1 MAQDFVFHFGSFLV
15 LILITVLTL
24 QKSIVE
30 LDTKRLEAS
39 LAIPAQIKILPGR
52 VTRAV
57 TNDNSGVE
65 LVKSAYQSLNTGI
78 DNLQIRERL
87 DGFFTNI
94 YESFNSFTLPRLDL
108 GQSSRQNNEIKR

>member
-1 MAQDFVFHFGSFLV
+1 MGNQDFVFHFGSFLV

-57 TNDNSGVE
+57 TDVDGVVLMKAAYNSI
-65 LVKSAYQSLNTGI
+65 NTGI

-87 DGFFTNI
+87 DGFFTQI
-94 YESFNSFTLPRLDL
+94 YSSLNSITLPTLDL
-108 GQSSRQNNEIKR
+108 GQSSRQNTEIK

>member
-1 MAQDFVFHFGSFLV
+1 MGSQEFGFHFGSFLV

-39 LAIPAQIKILPGR
+39 LAIPAILPQFKTLPGR

-57 TNDNSGVE
+57 TNVDLNG
-65 LVKSAYQSLNTGI
+65 AYHSINTGI

-87 DGFFTNI
+87 DGFFTQI
-94 YESFNSFTLPRLDL
+94 YSSLNSITLPTLDL
-108 GQSSRQNNEIKR
+108 GQSSRTQNTEIMK

>member
-1 MAQDFVFHFGSFLV
+1 MGSQDFVFHFGSFLV

-57 TNDNSGVE
+57 TNVDGVVLMQTAYNSI
-65 LVKSAYQSLNTGI
+65 NTGI

-87 DGFFTNI
+87 DSFFTQI
-94 YESFNSFTLPRLDL
+94 YSSLNSITLPTLDL
-108 GQSSRQNNEIKR
+108 GTSSRQNTEVIK

>member
-57 TNDNSGVE
+57 TEEHGGVE
-65 LVKSAYQSLNTGI
+65 LMKSAYQSINSGI

-87 DGFFTNI
+87 DGFFTQI
-94 YESFNSFTLPRLDL
+94 YQSFNSITLPTLDL
-108 GQSSRQNNEIKR
+108 GQSTRQNTEIKR